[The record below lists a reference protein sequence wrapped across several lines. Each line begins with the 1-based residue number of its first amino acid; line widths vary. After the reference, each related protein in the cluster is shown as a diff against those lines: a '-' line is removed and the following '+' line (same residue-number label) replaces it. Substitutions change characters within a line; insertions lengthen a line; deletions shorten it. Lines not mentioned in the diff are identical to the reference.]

1 MLTSFIVSMGDS
13 PSLSFLDFLRHAF
26 QHYMGPS
33 PFTDKEK
40 AKAMLQSVYSKP
52 SDDMSSESDLT
63 LEEKRDYIQRFLIAV
78 WKALG
83 YNKCVTNN
91 IFPDDRNNI
100 HLLPRTDV
108 DDARRDR
115 ENQGTTFQQSER
127 VSSKVRLD
135 RFGYRHRRT
144 GL

>member
-1 MLTSFIVSMGDS
+1 MGDS
-13 PSLSFLDFLRHAF
+13 PSLSFLDFLRHTF

-115 ENQGTTFQQSER
+115 ENQGTTLQQSER